1 MKQFKESIT
10 KVERG
15 ILKAWVE
22 KLSNGKLDAVK
33 NMAIRMLKE
42 REKSFWENPPDDYWR
57 DVEHSCG
64 HSQRYLFSL
73 KDNSEIDSAAS
84 EIMQFYCIDCLYK
97 KLGFELIPELIGVS
111 LKQKEFARVVRVYT
125 VSVFL
130 NHVSNIKLK
139 LALPILLRVQQSS
152 WWIASRTK
160 TLEELIGEATRN

>member
-10 KVERG
+10 KAERG
-15 ILKAWVE
+15 TLKAWAE
-22 KLSNGKLDAVK
+22 KLSNGELDAVK
-33 NMAIRMLKE
+33 NMAARMLKE

-57 DVEHSCG
+57 DVQHSCG

-73 KDNSEIDSAAS
+73 KDNSEIDSAAI

-125 VSVFL
+125 VSAFL
-130 NHVSNIKLK
+130 NNLSNLRLK
-139 LALPILLRVQQSS
+139 RALPILLSVGQSD
-152 WWIASRTK
+152 WWIQSRMK
-160 TLEELIGEATRN
+160 TLEKILEELKL